1 MDERSALILRQLVQ
15 EYINTGQPVGSK
27 VLAGTIH
34 LSISPATIRLRLRSL
49 EKAGYLEQPHT
60 SAGRLPTDQG
70 YRYFVNQQI
79 HFYRPSTRRL
89 ATLAMRL
96 RAVQLIHPHL
106 GRAIAQLLAQLS
118 RNVAISGCLPSCQIQ
133 EAGLAD
139 AFAATDEANH
149 STLLEEL
156 SLLLKRID
164 AHLSHLAQMSQDH
177 THVFIGQENPVIKA
191 THTSFMV
198 RTTKIPKG
206 EQVVLML
213 LGPKRMSYQRNIDI
227 LDSLAELFEHV
238 RL

>member
-1 MDERSALILRQLVQ
+1 MDERSALILRQLIQ

-27 VLAGTIH
+27 ILAGTIH
-34 LSISPATIRLRLRSL
+34 FSISPATIRLRLRSL
-49 EKAGYLEQPHT
+49 ERAGYLEQPHT
-60 SAGRLPTDQG
+60 SAGRLPTDRG
-70 YRYFVNQQI
+70 YRYFVNQQL

-89 ATLAMRL
+89 TTLARRL

-106 GRAIAQLLAQLS
+106 NRAIAQLLAQLS
-118 RNVAISGCLPSCQIQ
+118 RNVALCGCLPSCQVQ

-139 AFAATDEANH
+139 VFAATADIDH
-149 STLLEEL
+149 STLQEL

-164 AHLSHLAQMSQDH
+164 AHLSHLAKMSQDH

-191 THTSFMV
+191 TRTSLMV

>member
-15 EYINTGQPVGSK
+15 EYINTGQPVGSEA
-27 VLAGTIH
+27 LAGTIH
-34 LSISPATIRLRLRSL
+34 LSISPATIRLRLRRL
-49 EKAGYLEQPHT
+49 EEAGYLEQPHT
-60 SAGRLPTDQG
+60 SAGRLPTDRG

-79 HFYRPSTRRL
+79 HFYQPTTRRL
-89 ATLAMRL
+89 ATLARRL
-96 RAVQLIHPHL
+96 RAAQLIHPYQ

-118 RNVAISGCLPSCQIQ
+118 RNVAISGYLPSYQIQ

-139 AFAATDEANH
+139 AFTSTDDADH
-149 STLLEEL
+149 GAWQEL

-164 AHLSHLAQMSQDH
+164 AHLSHFAKMSQSH
-177 THVFIGQENPVIKA
+177 TRVFIGQENPVIKA
-191 THTSFMV
+191 THTSFIV
-198 RTTKIPKG
+198 RTTKIPQG

-238 RL
+238 KL